1 MTTAAFLSARTGK
14 LTASNMWRAMSFLK
28 SGKESEERRKYK
40 IELLAERMTGDVVP
54 HYVNDLMRW
63 GLDTEPHAK
72 AAYENQVGVLLLPCG
87 TIAHPTIEDFC
98 ATPDS
103 LIGRTAVFEAKCPQT
118 TTHLAWKM
126 AGGVPDQHKPQCLAQ
141 LACTGR
147 SDVVFIS
154 YDPRVPERQRLFIVE
169 WTPDPDEIAAVEAAA
184 RQFLAEVDAMWEAL
198 NVEAA

>member
-1 MTTAAFLSARTGK
+1 VG
-14 LTASNMWRAMSFLK
+14 
-28 SGKESEERRKYK
+28 SERCIRD
-40 IELLAERMTGDVVP
+40 R
-54 HYVNDLMRW
+54 
-63 GLDTEPHAK
+63 DTEPHAK
-72 AAYENQVGVLLLPCG
+72 AAYENQAGGLLLTCG
-87 TIAHPTIEDFC
+87 TIPHPVIEDFC
-98 ATPDS
+98 ETPDS

-118 TTHLAWKM
+118 TTHRTWKM
-126 AGGVPDQHKPQCLAQ
+126 AGGVPEQHKPQCLAQ